1 MLCKIAD
8 LTVEV
13 PEAGG
18 MAPRC
23 REYLTK
29 ETGGADITIRAD
41 LYRPERYQRLD
52 ENGVA

>member
-23 REYLTK
+23 REYLTN
-29 ETGGADITIRAD
+29 EQGGAEFFLNLSIFLNVENRKD
-41 LYRPERYQRLD
+41 L
-52 ENGVA
+52 